1 MAYLVT
7 GGTGFIGSWV
17 VKSIL
22 NNGKKVVCFE
32 LDPNIDRLKN
42 LLGEEYKEVTV
53 IKGDILHFH
62 KILDVIKEYNIT
74 HIAHIAAAVLH
85 VCKTNPHYAMQV
97 NVTGF
102 TNILEACKQTGI
114 ERLVW
119 ASSASV
125 FGGSYGNKKIPNDA
139 PFQPTSIYA
148 GSKLLSEKLAEHY
161 FNNFGIDVI
170 GLRYTFVTGHGMPN
184 SIGGK
189 FIHEL
194 CEKPAIGEKGL
205 VPWGEDNPDWL
216 WGGDAG
222 RATMLALSSKKTNTR
237 AFNIAGDPGTVI
249 SAIDFIK
256 EILPGSEIEPLPGK
270 MGFNNFD
277 GSVAER
283 EIGYKPKWSM
293 KKQLVAHI
301 NRARKTNNLELIRD
315 IY

>member
-22 NNGKKVVCFE
+22 DEGKKVICFE
-32 LDPNIDRLKN
+32 LEPNVDRLKN
-42 LLGEEYKEVTV
+42 LLGEHYNQVTV
-53 IKGDILHFH
+53 IQGDVLHFH
-62 KILDVIKEYNIT
+62 KILDVIKEYKIT
-74 HIAHIAAAVLH
+74 HIAHIAAAVLR
-85 VCKTNPHYAMQV
+85 VCKANPHYAMQV
-97 NVTGF
+97 NINGF

-114 ERLVW
+114 KRLVW

-148 GSKLLSEKLAEHY
+148 GSKLLGEKLAEHY
-161 FNNFGIDVI
+161 FDNYAVDVI

-189 FIHEL
+189 FIQEL
-194 CEKPAIGEKGL
+194 CEKPACGRKGR
-205 VPWGEDNPDWL
+205 VPWGEDHPDWL

-222 RATMLALSSKKTNTR
+222 RATMLALLAKTTKTR
-237 AFNIAGDPGTVI
+237 AFNVAGDPGSVV
-249 SAIDFIK
+249 SAINFIK
-256 EILPGSEIEPLPGK
+256 DILPGSDLEALPGK

-277 GSVAER
+277 GSVAEK
-283 EIGYKPKWSM
+283 EIGYKPRWSM

-301 NRARKTNNLELIRD
+301 NRARENANLELIKD